1 MLIQIIYYQI
11 NYILNLLKWFGL
23 KRNHSAVNKSNEHLG
38 FQGWDVS
45 PAYICLPRLRTA
57 TESIIN
63 VPLAL

>member
-38 FQGWDVS
+38 FQG
-45 PAYICLPRLRTA
+45 
-57 TESIIN
+57 
-63 VPLAL
+63 